1 VRQLPSSFPR
11 LESILPFS
19 HIRLIALDIDGTLAK
34 AANEPV
40 AEFVSEDL
48 LSSLKHYGVLVTV
61 ATGRA
66 FAGVGPIIAALSNEG
81 APVILYNGAIVAD
94 RRGQT
99 LYHRTAVSAP
109 TVAKLVEIAAT
120 SQTHL
125 LVYNCYPMQQSLIDK
140 RGKGIMET
148 VVGWAPEPIGS
159 VDLNGLPILW
169 QSYGDTRA
177 VTEAT
182 AALFSTH
189 DGNVKTLLANLTT
202 LADVSITSSGSGY
215 IEVKPAGVSKAQGLT
230 ELIKLLGLDEAEVL
244 AVGDNDNDA
253 EMLAWAGIGV
263 VVANATP
270 NARAAADYVTA
281 RASVHGVIETLRL
294 VRNARRLFRDERGR
308 RLRLHEEK

>member
-1 VRQLPSSFPR
+1 M
-11 LESILPFS
+11 LPFS

-48 LSSLKHYGVLVTV
+48 LSSLRHYGVLVTV

-66 FAGVGPIIAALSNEG
+66 FAGAGPIIAALSNEG
-81 APVILYNGAIVAD
+81 APVTLYNGAIVTD
-94 RRGQT
+94 RRGRT
-99 LYHRTAVSAP
+99 LYHRTAVSAS

-120 SQTHL
+120 SQARL
-125 LVYNCYPMQQSLIDK
+125 LVYNCYPMQQSLIDE

-148 VVGWAPEPIGS
+148 VVGWAPEPIGNL
-159 VDLNGLPILW
+159 DLNGLPILW
-169 QSYGDTRA
+169 QSYGDTKA

-215 IEVKPAGVSKAQGLT
+215 IEVRPAGVSKAQGLT

-281 RASVHGVIETLRL
+281 RESVHGVIETLRL